1 MTCPARRGRTVSAS
15 RRGLDTLTLKVGT
28 ASAVPIEGEG
38 TVASVLVIEDEPSLR
53 VLLTRLLATAG
64 YSVTTAPNG
73 AEGLRLALN
82 TAYELVLLDLMLPDL
97 SGEEIMRVILA
108 SRPDSRIVVLSS
120 DSSITRRIGV
130 LDAGA
135 ADFLP
140 KPFANAELLARV
152 RLRMREHGSP
162 KGAADGDGPG
172 SPGTASATVGSRLYA
187 SQSVNE
193 RLDIT
198 ERVHLDI
205 RNRELVSLDR
215 RVALSPRECALL
227 THLVQRRGKVCSRPE
242 LLSNVWGLSFD
253 PGTNVL
259 DVYIGRLR
267 AKLSPDVIETVRNV
281 GYRLAAG

>member
-1 MTCPARRGRTVSAS
+1 
-15 RRGLDTLTLKVGT
+15 
-28 ASAVPIEGEG
+28 
-38 TVASVLVIEDEPSLR
+38 
-53 VLLTRLLATAG
+53 
-64 YSVTTAPNG
+64 VTTAPTG

-82 TAYELVLLDLMLPDL
+82 TAYDLVLLDLMLPDL

-108 SRPDSRIVVLSS
+108 SRPESRIVVLSS

-152 RLRMREHGSP
+152 RLRLRETESREAGRA
-162 KGAADGDGPG
+162 GADLDRPG
-172 SPGTASATVGSRLYA
+172 SPGTASAAVGSHLYVSQAA
-187 SQSVNE
+187 SE
-193 RLDIT
+193 RLDIND
-198 ERVHLDI
+198 RVHLDI
-205 RNRELVSLDR
+205 RNRELVNLDR
-215 RVALSPRECALL
+215 RVPLSPRECALL

-267 AKLSPDVIETVRNV
+267 AKLTPDLIETVRNV